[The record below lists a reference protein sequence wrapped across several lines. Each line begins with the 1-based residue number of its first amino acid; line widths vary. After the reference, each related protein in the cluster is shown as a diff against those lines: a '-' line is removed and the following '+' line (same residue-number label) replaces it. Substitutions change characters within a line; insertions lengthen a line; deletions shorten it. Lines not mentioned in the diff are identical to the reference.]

1 VGIKK
6 CLLVENTRRNWQTSN
21 RTGDFR
27 VGDIFS
33 KFVKQ
38 IYTGGFEF
46 GVCFFI
52 AKVDY
57 FVLWQVLLL
66 IGQIIFL
73 ASDEFVK
80 FGKDNDNG
88 D

>member
-1 VGIKK
+1 LKTS
-6 CLLVENTRRNWQTSN
+6 EETSN

-27 VGDIFS
+27 IRDIFS
-33 KFVKQ
+33 NLVQQ
-38 IYTGGFEF
+38 IYAGGFEF
-46 GVCFFI
+46 DVCFFI

-57 FVLWQVLLL
+57 FVLWKVLLL
-66 IGQIIFL
+66 LGQIIFL
-73 ASDEFVK
+73 ASDEIVK